1 MYQFTDV
8 YKKAKAV
15 AADQNWAE
23 PEWEKFLKDSCGIKI
38 LFGEKGLDSGRG
50 DSPEKVRKKVADAA
64 KDNKLD
70 RKEYAKKAGKII
82 YDACQN
88 ASSRGKWTERAAL
101 IEFLRHLYRAQKTGG
116 QDVWVY
122 SPATDYKKE
131 LFAELSGADAAV
143 KKKLGYDDEI
153 FTAKERGLMCDALHI
168 ARKVSMDAV
177 TKLGAKEAA
186 TLDMVKRW
194 FIDDDS
200 SGKVDEAV
208 TKLLAGFKL
217 IAASCSSTSL
227 VFTDD
232 LDARK
237 KRKRLFGLAVK
248 GGEGGGFPIIYL
260 EGAFT
265 RLEGNSGK
273 LWLCAE
279 TIVHE
284 LSHHDISTTDHR
296 YDSAGLK
303 PKKAFP
309 YSQAID
315 NADSWGYFAIDLAGY
330 LSSADLKRTLK

>member
-1 MYQFTDV
+1 MYTFTDV
-8 YKKAKAV
+8 YKKVRAV
-15 AADQNWAE
+15 AVDQKFAE
-23 PEWEKFLKDSCGIKI
+23 PDWEKFFKDTCGIKT
-38 LFGEKGLDSGRG
+38 LFGDKGLNSAKS
-50 DSPEKVRKKVADAA
+50 DSPEKVRKKISDAA

-70 RKEYAKKAGKII
+70 RREYAKKAGKII

-88 ASSRGKWTERAAL
+88 AASRGKWSERAAL
-101 IEFLRHLYRAQKTGG
+101 IEFMRHLYRAQKTGG

-122 SPATDYKKE
+122 SPAADYKKE
-131 LFAELSGADAAV
+131 LFAELSGADAAI
-143 KKKLGYDDEI
+143 KKKLGYDDEM

-177 TKLGAKEAA
+177 TKLGAKEAS
-186 TLDMVKRW
+186 TLDVVKRW
-194 FIDDDS
+194 FIDGDS

-208 TKLLAGFKL
+208 GKLLAGFKL
-217 IAASCSSTSL
+217 ISASCSSTSL

-237 KRKRLFGLAVK
+237 KRKKLFGLAVK

-284 LSHHDISTTDHR
+284 LSHHDVSTSDHR

-330 LSSADLKRTLK
+330 LSDSDRKKTLK